1 MRPADGAPTNPGVS
15 PTLAHDLGGI
25 PSRIGPY
32 RIVRLLGR
40 GGMGAVYLAEQT
52 APVQREVALK
62 VLSTGV
68 ESELFVAR
76 FEAERQ
82 ALALMEHPNITSVF
96 DAGVTDEGM
105 PYFVMERVTGAP
117 LNQYCDEHRL
127 DVAQRIALFRQI
139 CHAVQHAHQKG
150 IIHRDLKPSNVIV
163 TDAGGA
169 PVCKVIDFGIAKAMG
184 AADAVKLTM
193 TGVSLGTPAYMCPEQ
208 ARGDIDVD
216 TRADV
221 YSLGVTL
228 YELLAGI
235 LPFDSSSS
243 FALMMMTQHGDARA
257 PSQRFAALALDEQQR
272 IASARGLDPQALRR
286 ELQEDLD
293 WIILKAIERDREL
306 RYASASELE
315 ADLERHFANQPVSVG
330 PPSGA
335 YRARKFVR
343 RHRLAVAFA
352 ATTAALLL
360 GATVAVSVQA
370 RRLAAARNT
379 AQLRQGQAEELIG
392 FMLGDLRTRLAAIG
406 QIGTLDEVAKKSMA
420 YFAAVPEKDLSNEE
434 LFRRSQALSQL
445 GQVRMSQGKL
455 DSAMTAFQQSLAL
468 AEGLSRR
475 DSSNGAW
482 QLGLGASHFYVGYVH
497 FRRNQLDS
505 AMAHFTA
512 YLNIA
517 KRLVARSPDSLTY
530 RNEMGLA
537 TSNIGSTREAMGDLP
552 GALEAFQ
559 RKVAIMQDLV
569 RRDSANVQWWS
580 DLGNAYNTV
589 AVTQRK
595 LGDLAGAEQ
604 NHRAELA
611 VKERVAARDT
621 ANKTYRER
629 VALAQSFIGELLMVE
644 GKVAE
649 AAMPLAES
657 RAGYAALAAFDS
669 ANPERRR
676 LLANADGLLGA
687 LALERG
693 DAATALE
700 RLTASRATMESLVRQ
715 APTNPV
721 WQYALARWLSFSGAS
736 ELALGRRR
744 EAEADLRRALGILE
758 PGLEKR
764 PSDLNFRTGVT
775 EAELYLGDVLA
786 SAGHTSEARQSWE
799 RALGTIDSVAK
810 ARQITDH
817 LALRAGA
824 LLRLDRLDEARP
836 LVVELLRR
844 GYKRP
849 RWMAVVREKHVV
861 PAS

>member
-293 WIILKAIERDREL
+293 WIVLKAIERL
-306 RYASASELE
+306 RFEHPAVRTLVFRSAQPKVFC
-315 ADLERHFANQPVSVG
+315 AGANIRP
-330 PPSGA
+330 
-335 YRARKFVR
+335 
-343 RHRLAVAFA
+343 
-352 ATTAALLL
+352 
-360 GATVAVSVQA
+360 A
-370 RRLAAARNT
+370 RR
-379 AQLRQGQAEELIG
+379 
-392 FMLGDLRTRLAAIG
+392 
-406 QIGTLDEVAKKSMA
+406 
-420 YFAAVPEKDLSNEE
+420 
-434 LFRRSQALSQL
+434 
-445 GQVRMSQGKL
+445 
-455 DSAMTAFQQSLAL
+455 
-468 AEGLSRR
+468 
-475 DSSNGAW
+475 
-482 QLGLGASHFYVGYVH
+482 
-497 FRRNQLDS
+497 
-505 AMAHFTA
+505 
-512 YLNIA
+512 
-517 KRLVARSPDSLTY
+517 
-530 RNEMGLA
+530 
-537 TSNIGSTREAMGDLP
+537 
-552 GALEAFQ
+552 
-559 RKVAIMQDLV
+559 
-569 RRDSANVQWWS
+569 
-580 DLGNAYNTV
+580 
-589 AVTQRK
+589 
-595 LGDLAGAEQ
+595 
-604 NHRAELA
+604 
-611 VKERVAARDT
+611 
-621 ANKTYRER
+621 
-629 VALAQSFIGELLMVE
+629 
-644 GKVAE
+644 
-649 AAMPLAES
+649 
-657 RAGYAALAAFDS
+657 
-669 ANPERRR
+669 RRR
-676 LLANADGLLGA
+676 
-687 LALERG
+687 
-693 DAATALE
+693 
-700 RLTASRATMESLVRQ
+700 
-715 APTNPV
+715 
-721 WQYALARWLSFSGAS
+721 
-736 ELALGRRR
+736 
-744 EAEADLRRALGILE
+744 
-758 PGLEKR
+758 
-764 PSDLNFRTGVT
+764 
-775 EAELYLGDVLA
+775 
-786 SAGHTSEARQSWE
+786 
-799 RALGTIDSVAK
+799 
-810 ARQITDH
+810 
-817 LALRAGA
+817 
-824 LLRLDRLDEARP
+824 
-836 LVVELLRR
+836 
-844 GYKRP
+844 
-849 RWMAVVREKHVV
+849 
-861 PAS
+861 